1 MSRVF
6 IRIYT
11 LPALASEANAFCV
24 GDEIGGL
31 TDRLSSIIVQES
43 TTWENLR
50 SIIEF
55 EDKNGMYK
63 KTALNLELG
72 YIMKNACNPH
82 GYTNADLLN
91 YEFATVGTSTG
102 KSESDCKEMLTNVK
116 PDLVFP
122 KVETE
127 LVGRALSGVDLVLVP
142 RTQIRPQDNKLT
154 SEKWPESLS

>member
-31 TDRLSSIIVQES
+31 TDRLASIIVQES
-43 TTWENLR
+43 TTWQNLR

-55 EDKNGMYK
+55 EDHNGMYK
-63 KTALNLELG
+63 KTALNLELR
-72 YIMKNACNPH
+72 YVMKNACNPH
-82 GYTNADLLN
+82 GYINADLLN
-91 YEFATVGTSTG
+91 YEFATVGTG
-102 KSESDCKEMLTNVK
+102 ESESDCKEMLSNIK
-116 PDLVFP
+116 PDLLSL

-127 LVGRALSGVDLVLVP
+127 LVGGALSGADLVLVP
-142 RTQIRPQDNKLT
+142 RTQIRPQDNKIT
-154 SEKWPESLS
+154 GEKWPESLS